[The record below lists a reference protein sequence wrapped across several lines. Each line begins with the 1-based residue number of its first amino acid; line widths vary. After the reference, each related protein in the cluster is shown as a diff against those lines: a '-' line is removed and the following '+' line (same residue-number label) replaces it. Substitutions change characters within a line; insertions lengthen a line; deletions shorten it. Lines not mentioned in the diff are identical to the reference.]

1 MGKATTP
8 MSQHNGHVNNP
19 SAENPDRP
27 DSTEVTPASPKPLF
41 KPTTM
46 EETFGCLNS
55 TVGTV
60 SLEAMDEAVMRE
72 AKKHRT

>member
-1 MGKATTP
+1 M
-8 MSQHNGHVNNP
+8 P
-19 SAENPDRP
+19 SESETISFVKSDAAQSAAGDNDHTSHA
-27 DSTEVTPASPKPLF
+27 DHIPLF
-41 KPTTM
+41 KPTTT
-46 EETFGCLNS
+46 EETFGCLKS